1 MRAAAGVI
9 RYPLGTMKKAN
20 QLRRMV
26 TMAEYGLKKET
37 VKAEDATAV
46 RVRIYADD
54 DREVVMRK
62 DEFEARFE
70 EAE

>member
-1 MRAAAGVI
+1 
-9 RYPLGTMKKAN
+9 
-20 QLRRMV
+20 
-26 TMAEYGLKKET
+26 MAEYGLKKET

-54 DREVVMRK
+54 DREVIMQK
-62 DEFEARFE
+62 SDFEALFE